1 MDVDMDEKYLFRPE
15 VLESRKNKNY
25 GSVSINMPGKYVAL
39 TMCFSTALL
48 LIFLFLIFGE
58 FSEKYVVLGYL
69 ESTKGIAPIYSNKN
83 GVIAKRY
90 FKQGDDVK
98 EGDKLFLIDTTYE
111 RLNKKHKPDVLVQLE
126 KRAQSI
132 AEEMAYKEKHLQD
145 LKRLLDKNY
154 ISMATYHEKQDE
166 LRVLERQKN
175 TLTVEIINYK
185 NETSYLIRSPI
196 DGMISSVSYQEG
208 QYANLT
214 KPLAKILP
222 AHSDL
227 IAQLFIPVR
236 QSGFLHH
243 KNKVIIQ
250 YDAYPYARFGTAN
263 ATINEI
269 SRSILTDE
277 EEDKPIKIGHPY
289 YKVMATLDKQFV
301 TVYGKEKKIQHGMTF
316 SAVIVGS
323 KRKIWQ
329 WIFDPLYSFYGSV
342 NV

>member
-1 MDVDMDEKYLFRPE
+1 MDEKYLFRPE

-25 GSVSINMPGKYVAL
+25 GSVSINMPGKYVVLA
-39 TMCFSTALL
+39 MGFSTTII
-48 LIFLFLIFGE
+48 LIFLFLIYGE
-58 FSEKYVVLGYL
+58 FSEKHVVHGYL

-90 FKQGDDVK
+90 FNQGDIVK
-98 EGDKLFLIDTTYE
+98 KGDKLFLIDTTYE
-111 RLNKKHKPDVLVQLE
+111 RLNRKNKPDILVQLE
-126 KRAQSI
+126 QREQSI
-132 AEEMAYKEKHLQD
+132 AAEIAYKEKYLQD
-145 LKRLLDKNY
+145 LKHLLDKNY
-154 ISMATYHEKQDE
+154 IAKATYHEKQDE
-166 LRVLERQKN
+166 LTVLARQKN
-175 TLTVEIINYK
+175 TLNIEIINYK
-185 NETSYLIRSPI
+185 NEKSYLIRSPI
-196 DGMISSVSYQEG
+196 DGTISSVSYQEG
-208 QYANLT
+208 QYTNLT

-236 QSGFLHH
+236 QSGFLHR

-269 SRSILTDE
+269 SQSILTDE

-289 YKVMATLDKQFV
+289 YKVMATLDRQFV

-323 KRKIWQ
+323 KRKVWQ